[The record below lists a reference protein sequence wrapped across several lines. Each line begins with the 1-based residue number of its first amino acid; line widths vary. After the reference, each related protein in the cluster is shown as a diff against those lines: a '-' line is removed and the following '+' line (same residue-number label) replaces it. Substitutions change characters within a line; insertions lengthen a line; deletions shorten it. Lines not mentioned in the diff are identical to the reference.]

1 MKQISP
7 IFKVVLTLMLFTFSS
22 VKAQKSSTIHLVSS
36 NNHSLQLKFE
46 SAPYEFVEV
55 ETPEGIMSLP
65 KMEGAS
71 PLLIKGAPD
80 LQKYACSYI
89 IPDGENPTIQILNA
103 SYKDYKV
110 EVAPSKGNL
119 LRNVNPSEM
128 PYSFGAQY
136 EVDTFFPT
144 SIFEAQESHTVRDFE
159 AQALWIYPFQ
169 YNPITKMLRVY
180 DTIELDI
187 QFNSTIKYPRTMDS
201 QFKMIYENLFIN
213 YGETQRTS
221 MEDEDGR
228 MLIISYGEF
237 IDPMQNFM
245 DWKTQ
250 KGIVNEIVDVATIGG
265 QDEIKTYIEDY
276 YNSHNLTYV
285 LLVGDHQHVPAYS
298 ASSGFSD
305 NYYGYIEGDD
315 SYPEVF
321 IGRFSAEDKSQVT
334 TQVNRVLQY
343 EQTPA
348 TSDHYSRGLGV
359 GSDQGPGDDGEYDY
373 QHLRNIR
380 EALLDYTYTTGY
392 ELYDGSQGGEDA
404 DGNPSASD
412 MHVLLEE
419 GLGIINYTGHGST
432 FSCGSSGY
440 NSTNVDQLTNTSVH
454 PFFWSVACV
463 NGNFTD
469 ATCFAETWLRATHN
483 GQPTGAIAT
492 LMSTINQSWSP
503 PMEGQDH
510 MNFILSETSENS
522 DSRSFGGISMNG
534 CMQMNDTYGSG
545 GANMTD
551 TWTCFGD
558 PSVIVRTQSPETL
571 TSSYSPA
578 IPVGSTSLDVSCSTE
593 GALVSL
599 TLNGEIIGT
608 GIVSGGSVTVNFD
621 ALATI
626 GDITVTVTAFN
637 TVPDIGTSSIIVL
650 DGPWL
655 VVTAYEIGDEDG
667 LASYYENFP
676 LYFTVEN
683 IGTEATSDIYINTA
697 TSGAIGIGTFGDY
710 LPALAAGESLT
721 YTDENFW
728 ANVSW
733 DAVDGEEAQ
742 VTFYMSSDEGTWY
755 SPISIP
761 IHAPV
766 LEVSNV
772 DAPLIFG
779 ETSTSYITLTNNGS
793 ADFNGGVATLNVDET
808 YLSVLNEVTIDAI
821 ASGESITL
829 VYEVLLDADAPSSLL
844 IEASIIVTEGWF
856 EQASTFAI
864 ETPMCQSSDLDI
876 ELTIMTD
883 TWGSETSWDI
893 TNADGVVLA
902 SVEAGS
908 YESSSTYTAAVCAAE
923 GTVMTFNIQDTYG
936 DGIYAPNGYWITVCG
951 NEVAQGDAF
960 GSGTSHT
967 FEVTC
972 DVYIEVPGCMD
983 PEADNY
989 NPEANLSDDSCEYTI
1004 DCESANGLQLYMYDS
1019 YGDGWNG
1026 NFFQVYN
1033 EEVAQLVDT
1042 TLVSGSEG
1050 MYEFCLNDGCYSI
1063 VTTNG
1068 GSWTYE
1074 VSWVLVYGTD
1084 TLATGV
1090 SPSNTAISL
1099 NEDCGFVFGCID
1111 ATACNYNA
1119 NANVDDA
1126 SCAYAVTYYDC
1137 EGNCVSDID
1146 GDGFCDELE
1155 IYGCTDETAVNYNS
1169 EATEEDN
1176 SCVYASDCEFNF
1188 VLINMQDSYGDGWNG
1203 NMLNVTNSNADTII
1217 ALTLSSGSEGTESYC
1232 IEDDCYVFTTT
1243 NDGGWPYEVS
1253 WDLMNS
1259 NGEVL
1264 LSGAAPST
1272 YGLSLGVDACDYTGC
1287 TDVLAINYD
1296 VNAIED
1302 DGSCEYE
1309 GCICPDVWDPV
1320 CGVDGVTYGNS
1331 CEAECEGVEYTVGEC
1346 ITLIMGCTDE
1356 TAINYNPDAT
1366 EDDGSCEYATNCDGG
1381 ILIPV
1386 TCDGG
1391 AWQQEVLWNI
1401 YDGDVLITSG
1411 GAPYEDEVC
1420 LNDGV
1425 CYSVTMH
1432 DSYGDTWNGNIL
1444 TIGEFSFEGPENE
1457 CSYDCYAEGFFS
1469 LDGSCETVVE
1479 GPWEVLITGSNHT
1492 IAVGG
1497 TTPITIEDM
1506 PLANGDWIGVFYTDT
1521 NGDLQCAGY
1530 SVWNGE
1536 TTAIA
1541 AQGDDSTTEEVDG
1554 FQDGEAFVWMI
1565 WDASEDVVYS
1575 ANASYL
1581 AGMPSGAE
1589 FVINGITGLESLHT
1603 TPAVSEQII
1612 ELPIGWSLFST
1623 YMLTDNMDVVA
1634 MLTAIN
1640 SEIIIVK
1647 DNAGLAY
1654 LPEWGFNGIGNMIVG
1669 QGYQIKLTTA
1679 SVLVVEG
1686 AYMEP
1691 EEHPI
1696 TLSEGWNMFGCLRLL
1711 GSDVTSVFADIVEE
1725 VVIVKNGEGL
1735 AYLPEWGFNGIGNIE
1750 PGEAY
1755 QAKMNSTQILTYLP
1769 NDQEYRLGVV
1779 SVVNNSSLNHFSTVR
1794 STGNNMQLLI
1804 EDAAWDVK
1812 PRFGD
1817 ELAVHTNKGLLIGSA
1832 LYTSPTTVITIW
1844 GDDETTEVKDGAIIN
1859 STYSLT
1865 LWKSDDNIEVS
1876 VDLSTWILG
1885 NDNYQPNEIV
1895 QVASLNID
1903 NGSSVTELFTAMPN
1917 PASHQTTLSYY
1928 LSEDSDV
1935 ELSLFNVLGERVM
1948 LLESTFKL
1956 IGSHEH
1962 RVELSELDPGAYFYQ
1977 LSVKDR
1983 TYVKRLNV
1991 LK

>member
-7 IFKVVLTLMLFTFSS
+7 IFKLLFALILFTFSS
-22 VKAQKSSTIHLVSS
+22 VKAQESSTIHLVSS
-36 NNHSLQLKFE
+36 TNHSLQLKFE
-46 SAPYEFVEV
+46 SSPYEFVEV
-55 ETPEGIMSLP
+55 ETPEGVMNLP
-65 KMEGAS
+65 QMEGAS

-89 IPDGENPTIQILNA
+89 IPDGENPSIQVLSA
-103 SYKDYKV
+103 TYKDYKV

-119 LRNVNPSEM
+119 LRNVNPAEM
-128 PYSFGAQY
+128 PYSFGSQY
-136 EVDTFFPT
+136 AVDAFFPT
-144 SIFEAQESHTVRDFE
+144 TIFESQESHAVRDFE
-159 AQALWIYPFQ
+159 AQALWVYPFQ
-169 YNPITKMLRVY
+169 YNPITKILRVY

-187 QFNSTIKYPRTMDS
+187 QFNSTIKYPRSMDS

-213 YGETQRTS
+213 YGNTSRTS
-221 MEDEDGR
+221 LEDEDGS
-228 MLIISYGEF
+228 MLIIAYNEF

-285 LLVGDHQHVPAYS
+285 LLVGDHQHIPSYS
-298 ASSGFSD
+298 ASSGYSD

-321 IGRFSAEDKSQVT
+321 VGRFSAEDKSQVT

-348 TSDHYSRGLGV
+348 TTDHYARGLGV

-380 EALLDYTYTTGY
+380 EGLLDYTYTTGY

-404 DGNPSASD
+404 SGNPSASD
-412 MHVLLEE
+412 MHALLED

-432 FSCGSSGY
+432 FSCGTSGY

-545 GANMTD
+545 GADMTD

-558 PSVIVRTQSPETL
+558 PSVIVRTQAPETMAV
-571 TSSYSPA
+571 SYNPA
-578 IPVGSTSLDVSCSTE
+578 IPVGSTSLDVSCSTD

-599 TLNGEIIGT
+599 TLDGEIIGT
-608 GIVSGGSVTVNFD
+608 AVVFGGMTTVNFD
-621 ALATI
+621 ALSSI

-637 TVPDIGTSSIIVL
+637 SVPNIGTSSIIVL

-655 VVTAYEIGDEDG
+655 VVTAYEVGDEDG

-676 LYFTVEN
+676 LYFTIEN
-683 IGTEATSDIYINTA
+683 IGTEATTTTYLNTE
-697 TSGAIGIGTFGDY
+697 TNGAIAIGAFGDNIPG
-710 LPALAAGESLT
+710 LEPGESLT
-721 YTDENFW
+721 YTDESFW

-742 VTFYMSSDEGTWY
+742 VTFSMNSDEGTWY
-755 SPISIP
+755 STINIP
-761 IHAPV
+761 VHAPV
-766 LEVSNV
+766 LEVSSV
-772 DAPLIFG
+772 DADLSFG
-779 ETSTSYITLTNNGS
+779 ETTVAIITLTNNGS
-793 ADFNGGVATLNVDET
+793 ADFNGGIASLVSAGT
-808 YLSVLNEVTIDAI
+808 YVTVLNDITIEAL
-821 ASGESITL
+821 ASGESINL
-829 VYEVLLDADAPSSLL
+829 EYEVSLVADAPSSTSLDL
-844 IEASIIVTEGWF
+844 SLVVTEGWF
-856 EQASTFAI
+856 EQSTAVEL

-883 TWGSETSWDI
+883 TWGSETSWNF
-893 TNADGVVLA
+893 TNADGVILA

-908 YESSSTYTAAVCAAE
+908 YGNSSTYTAAVCAAE
-923 GTVMTFNIQDTYG
+923 GTLMTFNIQDTYG
-936 DGIYAPNGYWITVCG
+936 DGIYAPNGYWVTVCG

-960 GSGTSHT
+960 GSGASET
-967 FEVTC
+967 FVVTC
-972 DVYIEVPGCMD
+972 DVFIEVPGCMD

-989 NPEANLSDDSCEYTI
+989 NSEANLDDGTCVYTI
-1004 DCESANGLQLYMYDS
+1004 DCESATALQLNMVDS

-1026 NFFQVYN
+1026 NYFEMYDLGGN
-1033 EEVAQLVDT
+1033 QLVNT
-1042 TLVSGSEG
+1042 TLESGSSG
-1050 MYEFCLNDGCYSI
+1050 TYDFCLNDGCYSI
-1063 VTTNG
+1063 VTTG
-1068 GSWTYE
+1068 AGSWTYE
-1074 VSWVLVYGTD
+1074 VSWILVSGVD
-1084 TLATGV
+1084 TLATGL
-1090 SPSNTAISL
+1090 SPSSTWIAL
-1099 NEDCGFVFGCID
+1099 NQDCGFVNGCTD
-1111 ATACNYNA
+1111 ASACNYNA
-1119 NANVDDA
+1119 DANVEDY
-1126 SCAYAVTYYDC
+1126 SCLYAAAYYDC
-1137 EGNCVSDID
+1137 EGSCLSDVD

-1155 IYGCTDETAVNYNS
+1155 IYGCTDENAVNYNS
-1169 EATEEDN
+1169 EASEEDN
-1176 SCVYASDCEFNF
+1176 SCVYAEDCESNF
-1188 VLINMQDSYGDGWNG
+1188 VVLTLNDSFGDGWNG
-1203 NMLNVTNSNADTII
+1203 NVLNVMNSNSDIVITV
-1217 ALTLSSGSEGTESYC
+1217 TLDAGSQGQESYC
-1232 IEDDCYVFTTT
+1232 LENDCYVFNTTD
-1243 NDGGWPYEVS
+1243 DGGWPYEVS
-1253 WDLMNS
+1253 WDLIS
-1259 NGEVL
+1259 ANGETI
-1264 LSGAAPST
+1264 LSGTAPSVS
-1272 YGLSLGVDACDYTGC
+1272 GLSLGVEACDFSGC
-1287 TDVLAINYD
+1287 TDELASNYEP
-1296 VNAIED
+1296 NAIED

-1309 GCICPDVWDPV
+1309 ECICPDVWDPV
-1320 CGVDGVTYGNS
+1320 CGVDGITYGNS
-1331 CEAECEGVEYTVGEC
+1331 CEADCVGVEYVEGEC
-1346 ITLIMGCTDE
+1346 SQVVIGCTDE

-1366 EDDGSCEYATNCDGG
+1366 EDDGTCEYDSTGCAEGQIEDCNGNCAPSNWVGDG
-1381 ILIPV
+1381 V
-1386 TCDGG
+1386 CD
-1391 AWQQEVLWNI
+1391 
-1401 YDGDVLITSG
+1401 DGNYTSG
-1411 GAPYEDEVC
+1411 GNSIYFTCEEFDFDGGDCSDVTLVYGCTDATA
-1420 LNDGV
+1420 LNYNSEANTD
-1425 CYSVTMH
+1425 
-1432 DSYGDTWNGNIL
+1432 
-1444 TIGEFSFEGPENE
+1444 
-1457 CSYDCYAEGFFS
+1457 
-1469 LDGSCETVVE
+1469 DGSCEYEQTV

-1497 TTPITIEDM
+1497 DTPITIDDM
-1506 PLANGDWIGVFYTDT
+1506 PIENGDWIGVFYTDD

-1530 SVWNGE
+1530 SEWNSE

-1541 AQGDDSTTEEVDG
+1541 AQGDDSTTDEIDG
-1554 FQDGEAFVWMI
+1554 LQTGEIFVWMI
-1565 WDASEDVVYS
+1565 WDASEDVIYTV
-1575 ANASYL
+1575 NASYL

-1603 TPAVSEQII
+1603 APEVSEQII
-1612 ELPIGWSLFST
+1612 ELPLGWSLFST
-1623 YMLTDNMDVVA
+1623 YMLTDNMDVVE

-1654 LPEWGFNGIGNMIVG
+1654 LPEWGFNGIGDMIVG
-1669 QGYQIKLTTA
+1669 QGYQIKLTSA
-1679 SVLVVEG
+1679 STLIVEG
-1686 AYMEP
+1686 LYMEP
-1691 EEHPI
+1691 EDNPI
-1696 TLSEGWNMFGCLRLL
+1696 TLTEGWNMFGCLRLQ
-1711 GSDVTSVFADIVEE
+1711 GSDVTSVFADIVDD

-1750 PGEAY
+1750 PGQGY
-1755 QAKMNSTQILTYLP
+1755 QAKMNATQILNYLP
-1769 NDQEYRLGVV
+1769 NDQEYRLAVV
-1779 SVVNNSSLNHFSTVR
+1779 SMVNNSSLSHFSTVR

-1812 PRFGD
+1812 PKLGD
-1817 ELAVHTNKGLLIGSA
+1817 ELAVRTNEGLLIGSA
-1832 LYTSPTTVITIW
+1832 LYTSPTTVLTIW

-1859 STYSLT
+1859 NSYSLA

-1876 VDLSTWILG
+1876 VDLSSWILG
-1885 NDNYQPNEIV
+1885 DDNYQPNEIV
-1895 QVASLNID
+1895 QVASLSID
-1903 NGSSVTELFTAMPN
+1903 NSSSVTELFTAKPN
-1917 PASHQTTLSYY
+1917 PATQQTTLSYY

-1962 RVELSELDPGAYFYQ
+1962 QVELSDLDPGAYFYQ
-1977 LSVKDR
+1977 LSVEDR
-1983 TYVKRLNV
+1983 TYVKRLNI